1 MRWITILN
9 SENIYLGY
17 DAALRRNILDVLD
30 RNHISCRDNWRA
42 RPAGGLQ
49 QRDRAGQSTDHDIL
63 YRIDVHKDDADEAV
77 HLLKQAG
84 IF

>member
-30 RNHISCRDNWRA
+30 RNDISCRDKWRA

>member
-30 RNHISCRDNWRA
+30 RNHISCRINGGPDPLEDCSSVTGRA
-42 RPAGGLQ
+42 NPPITTFCTASMCTRMMPMRQ
-49 QRDRAGQSTDHDIL
+49 CIC
-63 YRIDVHKDDADEAV
+63 
-77 HLLKQAG
+77 
-84 IF
+84 